1 MYSTEMQKLLIQM
14 RMMGYLL
21 YADFRTVLSC
31 RPAGGSNGFHD
42 REKDEV
48 LDRIVCFNDALG
60 SLIRALFAAFARAG

>member
-1 MYSTEMQKLLIQM
+1 MI
-14 RMMGYLL
+14 MMGYLL

-42 REKDEV
+42 REKV